1 MVTTTDQGWT
11 RESHGATCACDEQ
24 ALKPNEGSSEMYDDV
39 EPAGD
44 PGRRSF
50 KPVVWMAALW
60 IALVLLAVFP
70 FPWWW

>member
-1 MVTTTDQGWT
+1 
-11 RESHGATCACDEQ
+11 
-24 ALKPNEGSSEMYDDV
+24 MYDDV

-50 KPVVWMAALW
+50 KSAFWMAALW

-70 FPWWW
+70 FPWWWS